1 MTLIDRIL
9 DNISKNADAKSAI
22 DTLFRKYGE
31 QVLNESTI
39 DISEDEIGLCL
50 RIADIFSKVPNES
63 DDSEHY
69 HSLAQEIIYMLN
81 FLLPKRKD
89 VDLVSDSVL
98 SSLSNYPV
106 RKNMGLSEEE
116 KNYGL
121 LRLIGEKIKMGSLEI
136 PGEKGKFF
144 LLPQKIAYDGF
155 KNRSFSYSGP
165 TSMGKTFLMTTFIK
179 QRIDEGH
186 DGNFAIIVPTKA
198 LINELKGEVIREF
211 KNEILEKNYRVI
223 SSANDLQL
231 EAEHNFI
238 LVMTPERLMYFLIKY
253 REIILDYVFFDEA
266 HKISEN
272 DPRSSFY
279 YKDISLLSKNSNKI
293 HIIFS
298 SPNIPNPDIYSKLYG
313 GGDGK
318 SYRSQF
324 SPVSQFKFYINRES
338 KSFSIWN
345 DFSRTA
351 VQLPRENITDND
363 YTLVDYVF
371 RLTKDNQQSIVYVNS
386 VDTASELAQEMYEG
400 YGNRI
405 SLTQKQKD
413 ELEDLSID
421 IEKGITRRFSLC
433 RLIKKG
439 VAFHT
444 GYLPPTLRARLEAL
458 YKSGAIRF
466 LFCTSTLIEGV
477 NLPANNLFVTSIK
490 NGQSNMTS
498 IEFKNLAGRVGRIS
512 TTSYGNV
519 FLVSEDEKTSKRMEE
534 LAQSKAEDQELSLEK
549 VLTPENSKAIVSS
562 FAKGELPYSDSIKDG
577 DLLVQKL
584 SLIYAKDIAERTDT
598 YFSKEVEKRLTS
610 DGNIKKEDLFK
621 LTQNIKQEDDINV
634 NFIQDRRLRE
644 AIFKDGLHYPD
655 ISTLNDDKASYE
667 IVLDFLKKLSDVF
680 LWKVYERDD
689 LGRGNSISQYAVVLL
704 HWIMGSGLR
713 YIVDSRIDYYNNKR
727 WGKTIKINHKEEL
740 YHATKRQVDYLISN
754 TLKDIEGI
762 ILFKLSNYF
771 LKFSNIYK
779 EFTNQKSFNNDWYEF
794 IEFGTHEPVII
805 FLQRIGFSRETALY
819 IRKNSSDFIEIDN
832 GKIFLKKDILDS
844 TNKDIQKE
852 LKDLDSNIREYIHS

>member
-1 MTLIDRIL
+1 MTLIDQMI

-22 DTLFRKYGE
+22 DALFKKYGE
-31 QVLNESTI
+31 QVLSKSTF
-39 DISEDEIGLCL
+39 DISEDEIDLCL
-50 RIADIFSKVPNES
+50 NIADIFSKVP
-63 DDSEHY
+63 DDSNNSENY
-69 HSLAQEIIYMLN
+69 HSVAQEIIYMLN

-106 RKNMGLSEEE
+106 KKNMGLNDEE

-121 LRLIGEKIKMGSLEI
+121 LRLIGERIKMGSLEI

-155 KNRSFSYSGP
+155 KNISFSYSGP

-279 YKDISLLSKNSNKI
+279 YKDISLLSKNSDKT

-313 GGDGK
+313 GDDGK

-345 DFSRTA
+345 DFSHTT
-351 VQLPRENITDND
+351 VQLPSENIADD
-363 YTLVDYVF
+363 CTLVDYVY

-386 VDTASELAQEMYEG
+386 VDTASELAQEMYER

-405 SLTQKQKD
+405 LLTQKQRD
-413 ELEDLSID
+413 ELDDLSID
-421 IEKGITRRFSLC
+421 IEKGITQRFSLC
-433 RLIKKG
+433 HLIKRG

-577 DLLVQKL
+577 ELLVQKL

-644 AIFKDGLHYPD
+644 AIFKDKIHYPD
-655 ISTLNDDKASYE
+655 INALTYE
-667 IVLDFLKKLSDVF
+667 QVRDFLYKLSDVF

-689 LGRGNSISQYAVVLL
+689 LGKGESISQYAVVLL
-704 HWIMGSGLR
+704 QWIMGSGLR

-727 WGKTIKINHKEEL
+727 WGQIIKINHKEEI
-740 YHATKRQVDYLISN
+740 YQATKRQVDYLISS

-771 LKFSNIYK
+771 LKFSNVYK